1 VAAAFVDI
9 RLEIDQALQ
18 PIIGDKGV
26 AALFDRSLGLSAAA
40 FPWLAQ
46 GPAGGLAGADPAAL
60 KALLAA
66 QPASEAVAG
75 GNALLQSF
83 HELLASLVGRPLTDR
98 LLRSVWAHSRGI
110 PTHEDHAS

>member
-18 PIIGDKGV
+18 PIIGDRGV
-26 AALFDRSLGLSAAA
+26 AALFNRSLSLSSAG

-46 GPAGGLAGADPAAL
+46 GPAGVLAGADPASL
-60 KALLAA
+60 NALLAA
-66 QPASEAVAG
+66 QPAREAAAG

-83 HELLASLVGRPLTDR
+83 DELLASLVGRSLTDR
-98 LLRSVWAHSRGI
+98 LLGSVWAHATGAMTPQDNPS
-110 PTHEDHAS
+110 